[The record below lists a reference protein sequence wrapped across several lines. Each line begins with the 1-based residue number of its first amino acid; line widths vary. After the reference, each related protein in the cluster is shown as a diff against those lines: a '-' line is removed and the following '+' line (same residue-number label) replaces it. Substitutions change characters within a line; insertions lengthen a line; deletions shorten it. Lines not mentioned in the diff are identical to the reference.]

1 MKSYDIHTYYCA
13 LNKVFGY
20 EPVLA
25 QVLME
30 QIGSAEAV
38 FSASRDE
45 ISRALGR
52 SQGAQEQLGAALL
65 EWAETELKKVAD
77 AGGRFLCPED
87 EDYPGLLVEIPD
99 PPLGL
104 YFKSASTP
112 TEVCGLRHAVA
123 VVGTR
128 DLSPYGREWCIR
140 LVQALSLSER
150 QPLIV
155 SGLAYGADAAAHRTA
170 LAEGLPTVGVMA
182 TGLDDIYPWRNRPL
196 SEEMLSTP
204 GCALV
209 TDYPMGTSPVALN
222 FIRRNRI
229 IAALA
234 DATLV
239 IESKTKGGSLITA
252 KYANDYDRD
261 VYALPGRVDDPRSQ
275 GCNSLIQK
283 KMAEIITGE
292 IDLAERLGLGA
303 GGGERQDFDGW
314 MDRRYGPDSLAARI
328 AKRVHA
334 QRGIDYEQ
342 LSQALDVPYAHI
354 LETVALL
361 EADNVLTTDLL
372 QRCYLSHAALR

>member
-52 SQGAQEQLGAALL
+52 PQGAQEQLGAELL

-87 EDYPGLLVEIPD
+87 EDYPGLLAEIPD

-112 TEVCGLRHAVA
+112 TEVFGLRHAVA

-140 LVQALSLSER
+140 LVRSMAQAQH

-170 LAEGLPTVGVMA
+170 LAEGLPTVW
-182 TGLDDIYPWRNRPL
+182 TT
-196 SEEMLSTP
+196 STP
-204 GCALV
+204 G
-209 TDYPMGTSPVALN
+209 GTGRSPKRCSPHPAV
-222 FIRRNRI
+222 
-229 IAALA
+229 
-234 DATLV
+234 
-239 IESKTKGGSLITA
+239 
-252 KYANDYDRD
+252 
-261 VYALPGRVDDPRSQ
+261 RS
-275 GCNSLIQK
+275 
-283 KMAEIITGE
+283 
-292 IDLAERLGLGA
+292 
-303 GGGERQDFDGW
+303 
-314 MDRRYGPDSLAARI
+314 
-328 AKRVHA
+328 
-334 QRGIDYEQ
+334 
-342 LSQALDVPYAHI
+342 
-354 LETVALL
+354 
-361 EADNVLTTDLL
+361 
-372 QRCYLSHAALR
+372 